1 MPLAYYIKLL
11 GSLVVVIAIL
21 AVVQRVS
28 KFVFQRRYS
37 GSMSVVDRLGLDV
50 GVSLLIV
57 QVENKKYLMS
67 LGGKDLRVLK
77 ELNHDQKLS

>member
-1 MPLAYYIKLL
+1 MPLAYYVKLL
-11 GSLVVVIAIL
+11 GSLAVVIAML

-28 KFVFQRRYS
+28 KFVFQRKYS
-37 GSMSVVDRLGLDV
+37 GSMSVIDRLGIDV
-50 GVSLLIV
+50 GVALMIV

-77 ELNHDQKLS
+77 ELNHDQKIV